1 MMNRSTRRGLSTA
14 LVLFAVLG
22 VSSAA
27 HAASEQDRKAA
38 REQLTQAQD
47 LKKQGQLADAL
58 THFQQ
63 SQQLDPKLTTL
74 MELAD
79 CEEQL
84 GKLVEAQEHF
94 AAARDKAAHDELP
107 QSKAK
112 AEQRRAAVDK
122 RLAHLTLQLAADAPP
137 NTQVFRDDAPLE
149 ASSLG
154 TPLVASPGDH
164 VIVVKAPERKDAKYD
179 IKLAEGDSQTLAI
192 AAGASNAPPPPPPP
206 PKPAPVVVSTPKDLG
221 SSGSGST
228 QHTIGLVTSA
238 VGVIGVG
245 AGSYF
250 WYVGYRDGNSIGP
263 TADDN
268 LLLGQIGVI
277 GGGALLVTGIVLLA
291 TAPSG
296 DATKSGRLRFT
307 PTLSVGQ
314 RATVLGAAGEF

>member
-84 GKLVEAQEHF
+84 GKLV
-94 AAARDKAAHDELP
+94 DELP